1 MARIL
6 IDALGWTEHPSGLS
20 TYCYCIMKELTKAN
34 VQLHFTVL
42 HNVVNFKDKFLLEL
56 KNKNFTFIYLDKP
69 LLSIQ
74 KELHF
79 LFNKKYYSQFDLFYS
94 MSSYA
99 PVFQPNTKFLST
111 THDLKYVEFPEL
123 IGKWKSILLSKI
135 IKKTVMSAD
144 SLIMISNFTKNQ
156 VRRKFKIKSPV
167 DVIYEGPSRF
177 ISAQIESKSKLF
189 NTTREPGPYFLSIA
203 ENRPHKNL
211 ELMLRAFKIVVDRE
225 KIHGIKFVLVGSGVE
240 NLRPVCEEL
249 ELEKNV
255 LLAGKVSDME
265 LRTLLAGAKS
275 LVFPSL
281 YEGFGIPLVDAM
293 YFGVPII
300 TSNITSTCEIA
311 KDVAILIDP
320 RSKTELANAM
330 SLLINDKK
338 IWNEL
343 SMASLKASTK
353 FDWQNCSND
362 ILKII
367 LNILDKK
374 L

>member
-1 MARIL
+1 
-6 IDALGWTEHPSGLS
+6 
-20 TYCYCIMKELTKAN
+20 
-34 VQLHFTVL
+34 
-42 HNVVNFKDKFLLEL
+42 
-56 KNKNFTFIYLDKP
+56 
-69 LLSIQ
+69 
-74 KELHF
+74 
-79 LFNKKYYSQFDLFYS
+79 
-94 MSSYA
+94 
-99 PVFQPNTKFLST
+99 
-111 THDLKYVEFPEL
+111 
-123 IGKWKSILLSKI
+123 
-135 IKKTVMSAD
+135 
-144 SLIMISNFTKNQ
+144 
-156 VRRKFKIKSPV
+156 
-167 DVIYEGPSRF
+167 
-177 ISAQIESKSKLF
+177 
-189 NTTREPGPYFLSIA
+189 
-203 ENRPHKNL
+203 
-211 ELMLRAFKIVVDRE
+211 MLRAFKIVVDRE

-249 ELEKNV
+249 ELEKYV

-367 LNILDKK
+367 LNILDKE